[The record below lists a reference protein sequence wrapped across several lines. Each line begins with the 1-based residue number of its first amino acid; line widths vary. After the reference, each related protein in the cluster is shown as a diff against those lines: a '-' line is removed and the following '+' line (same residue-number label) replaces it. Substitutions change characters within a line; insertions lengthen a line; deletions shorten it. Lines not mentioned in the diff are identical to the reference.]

1 MIWGVIFSPAL
12 GLWGLIQLADDET
25 LPKIKEL
32 ENPKTDLASVILSA
46 DFIHLGKYYHEN
58 RTNVHY
64 NFLPKSLI
72 DALIATEDERFFEHS
87 GIDVRALGRVVMG
100 VITGDLKGGGST
112 ITQQLAKLLFPRKKL
127 SKFEFALRKIKEWII
142 ATKLERNYTKEEIL
156 AMYLNKF
163 DFLNNAVGINSA
175 SQVYFNKSPSQLDLH
190 ESAMLIGMAKNPS
203 LFNPIRRPDT
213 VHKRRSVVLF
223 QMYKNNYIEKEVYD
237 STKKL
242 ELGLDY
248 NKVDHQTGLAPYFRE
263 VLRLE
268 LGKLLNEKNMD
279 GNYVIHKSSGE
290 KYDLYSDGL
299 KIYTTIDSKMQKH
312 AELAVQTHFKNYLQK
327 AFDINNSKCKSPP
340 FSNDLTASQIDT
352 ILDRSVRQSMFYK
365 KLIGKTCSY
374 CERPSK
380 YLQSSKKGHECSYCG
395 TISPILT
402 QLEINTK
409 LNHKRKIKVFDWSF
423 VNY

>member
-58 RTNVHY
+58 RTNV
-64 NFLPKSLI
+64 
-72 DALIATEDERFFEHS
+72 
-87 GIDVRALGRVVMG
+87 
-100 VITGDLKGGGST
+100 
-112 ITQQLAKLLFPRKKL
+112 QQLAKLLFPRKKL

-203 LFNPIRRPDT
+203 LFNPVRRPDT

-268 LGKLLNEKNMD
+268 LGKLLNEKNKPTRVETKK
-279 GNYVIHKSSGE
+279 YKE
-290 KYDLYSDGL
+290 KDQE
-299 KIYTTIDSKMQKH
+299 IYHRFNI
-312 AELAVQTHFKNYLQK
+312 
-327 AFDINNSKCKSPP
+327 I
-340 FSNDLTASQIDT
+340 
-352 ILDRSVRQSMFYK
+352 
-365 KLIGKTCSY
+365 CS
-374 CERPSK
+374 R
-380 YLQSSKKGHECSYCG
+380 
-395 TISPILT
+395 
-402 QLEINTK
+402 
-409 LNHKRKIKVFDWSF
+409 WF
-423 VNY
+423 V

>member
-1 MIWGVIFSPAL
+1 MQW
-12 GLWGLIQLADDET
+12 E
-25 LPKIKEL
+25 
-32 ENPKTDLASVILSA
+32 
-46 DFIHLGKYYHEN
+46 
-58 RTNVHY
+58 
-64 NFLPKSLI
+64 
-72 DALIATEDERFFEHS
+72 LIA
-87 GIDVRALGRVVMG
+87 L
-100 VITGDLKGGGST
+100 
-112 ITQQLAKLLFPRKKL
+112 
-127 SKFEFALRKIKEWII
+127 
-142 ATKLERNYTKEEIL
+142 
-156 AMYLNKF
+156 
-163 DFLNNAVGINSA
+163 
-175 SQVYFNKSPSQLDLH
+175 QVYFNKSPSQLDLH

-279 GNYVIHKSSGE
+279 GNYVIRKSSGE

-327 AFDINNSKCKSPP
+327 AFDKNNSKCKSPP

-352 ILDRSVRQSMFYK
+352 ILDRLLDSQCFIKNLLEKPAHIANDQVN
-365 KLIGKTCSY
+365 I
-374 CERPSK
+374 SK
-380 YLQSSKKGHECSYCG
+380 VQKKGTNVLIAG
-395 TISPILT
+395 L
-402 QLEINTK
+402 
-409 LNHKRKIKVFDWSF
+409 
-423 VNY
+423 